1 MWLSIM
7 GMYEYDN
14 SVFDGFDAPSYIDD
28 NNVVHTLN
36 RDDVINNILLQ
47 CAELELV
54 YPSIEM
60 MKFAIGV
67 WSASNSR
74 TWDKLYK
81 SMFLEYNPIW
91 NVDATETETET
102 NERDISR
109 QHTGSNN
116 NTKNLSDAETRN
128 LSDAETRNLSD
139 AETVNLTDTESV
151 QGFNSNQWSE
161 AKKNV
166 KAGTDTI
173 QHTGTDTILHTG
185 TDTILHTGTDNTA
198 ITNNETVNDDNERI
212 NTKRR
217 TGNIGVTASQDLIK
231 KEREISDFSIIEY
244 ITQSFKERFCLLI
257 Y

>member
-1 MWLSIM
+1 MWLSIQ
-7 GMYEYDN
+7 GIYEFDP
-14 SVFDGFDAPSYIDD
+14 SVFDGFESPSYTDPDD
-28 NNVVHTLN
+28 NTHVLDRET
-36 RDDVINNILLQ
+36 VINNILLQ
-47 CAELELV
+47 CAELELI
-54 YPSIEM
+54 YPSVQM

-81 SMFLEYNPIW
+81 SMFVEYNPIW

-102 NERDISR
+102 NERDINR

-116 NTKNLSDAETRN
+116 ETLN

-151 QGFNSNQWSE
+151 QGFNSNSWSE
-161 AKKNV
+161 SKKLV
-166 KAGTDTI
+166 K
-173 QHTGTDTILHTG
+173 TGTDTTNHTG

-198 ITNNETVNDDNERI
+198 ITNNETVSDDNERI

-217 TGNIGVTASQDLIK
+217 TGNIGVTATQDLIE
-231 KEREISDFSIIEY
+231 KERKIADFSIIEY
-244 ITQSFKERFCLLI
+244 ITQSFKERFCLLV

>member
-1 MWLSIM
+1 MWLSIQ
-7 GMYEYDN
+7 GIYEYDN
-14 SVFDGFDAPSYIDD
+14 TVFDGFDAPSYTDD

-47 CAELELV
+47 CAELEVV
-54 YPSIEM
+54 YPSVQM

-81 SMFLEYNPIW
+81 SMYLEYNPVW

-102 NERDISR
+102 NARDISR

-116 NTKNLSDAETRN
+116 ETV
-128 LSDAETRNLSD
+128 NLSD

-166 KAGTDTI
+166 K
-173 QHTGTDTILHTG
+173 TG
-185 TDTILHTGTDNTA
+185 TDTILHTGTDNTS
-198 ITNNETVNDDNERI
+198 ITNNETVNDDNERVLS
-212 NTKRR
+212 KRR
-217 TGNIGVTASQDLIK
+217 TGNIGVTATQDLIA
-231 KEREISDFSIIEY
+231 KEREIADFSIIEY
-244 ITQSFKERFCLLI
+244 ITQSFKERFCLMI

>member
-1 MWLSIM
+1 MFLSIM
-7 GMYEYDN
+7 GMYEYD
-14 SVFDGFDAPSYIDD
+14 STIFDGFDSPSYIDD
-28 NNVVHTLN
+28 DNVVHTLN

-54 YPSIEM
+54 YPSIQM
-60 MKFAIGV
+60 MKFAISV

-81 SMFLEYNPIW
+81 SMYLDYNPLW
-91 NVDATETETET
+91 NVDANETETET

-116 NTKNLSDAETRN
+116 ETRN
-128 LSDAETRNLSD
+128 LTDG
-139 AETVNLTDTESV
+139 ETVNLTDTESV
-151 QGFNSNQWSE
+151 QGFNSNTWSE
-161 AKKNV
+161 SKRNV
-166 KAGTDTI
+166 KSGTDTF
-173 QHTGTDTILHTG
+173 T
-185 TDTILHTGTDNTA
+185 HTGTDNIA
-198 ITNNETVNDDNERI
+198 INNNETVDDDNERVL
-212 NTKRR
+212 TKRR

-231 KEREISDFSIIEY
+231 KEREIADFSIIEY